1 MTLRDGDSGQDNSDL
16 NLLLSYAEERE
27 PVLAEGLPH
36 DSAGEERA
44 EGDGLTGLSFYDL
57 GAAGND
63 VGAQGWGVIAP
74 EGKRGDELLARI
86 QPLIEARGAMQD
98 EPIRIYRVPPRMSLE
113 EAQRWRQD
121 VYNNDEPDKIPRYQL
136 MLGDLHEVP
145 LELQQVQN
153 PEGFVGRLAFSDLEG
168 YDSYVDKVLQWER
181 SPSAVTDPK
190 AVFYTVH
197 DGTGATR
204 VGHKGLIKPVVEQAR
219 AMKAEGRFAA
229 GEIREVG
236 RADDPTPDE
245 LFAAAAGL
253 EAGVLFTMSHGE
265 GAPRKG
271 WSSARAQLL
280 GQGAMSFGSGGH
292 LPGRDIEGKV
302 FAPGGVWFM
311 FACFGAGTPTRSK
324 FYHWLAQLAS
334 KGQFRGRPDAVLASL
349 PKGEQRPFIA
359 ALPQAALASPDGPL
373 AVIGHLD
380 LAWTYSFM
388 EIDQG
393 KSQGRPAKY
402 YNLLKSLV
410 RGDRVGVALQE
421 LERFYNDKNQELT
434 DLYDLAEEAQQTGG
448 KDPVDKA
455 KIGHLWMVRQDLS
468 GYILLGD
475 PAAQLPLAP
484 RSKKG
489 RPRPETATLEV
500 RSEPPKG
507 PAAAKQE
514 PAASFSAER
523 EEVVEEA
530 GEVVSEAPP
539 AAVVSEAPAAVVS
552 EAPAAVVSEAPAAVV
567 SEAPAAVVSQAPA
580 AVVSEA
586 PAAVVSEAPAAV
598 VSEAPAARE
607 TVSEASGGREQA
619 GAAAATRGDA
629 LPQPPTPRREAKGV
643 RSGEVAGEVEI
654 EGQGGTKIRWKI
666 GWRLGG

>member
-86 QPLIEARGAMQD
+86 QPLIAARGQMQD

-168 YDSYVDKVLQWER
+168 YDAYVDKLLQWER

-324 FYHWLAQLAS
+324 FYHWLAQLAA

-489 RPRPETATLEV
+489 RPRSETATLEV

-507 PAAAKQE
+507 PAAGKQE

-523 EEVVEEA
+523 EAVVEED
-530 GEVVSEAPP
+530 GEVVSEAPTAAVASEAP
-539 AAVVSEAPAAVVS
+539 AAVASEAVVSEAPAAVSEAPAAVVSEDVVSEAPAAVVS
-552 EAPAAVVSEAPAAVV
+552 EAPAAVVSEALAEP
-567 SEAPAAVVSQAPA
+567 P
-580 AVVSEA
+580 
-586 PAAVVSEAPAAV
+586 
-598 VSEAPAARE
+598 
-607 TVSEASGGREQA
+607 
-619 GAAAATRGDA
+619 
-629 LPQPPTPRREAKGV
+629 PQPPTPRREAKGV